1 MRYVQLAALALALAG
16 PSIVLA
22 AGPGGYPSRPVT
34 VVVPFAPGGGSDNI
48 ARYIVSRLSERTKA
62 TFIIDNKPGAG
73 TNIGNEFVSRAA
85 PDGQTL

>member
-16 PSIVLA
+16 PSIALA

-62 TFIIDNKPGAG
+62 TFIIDNKPG
-73 TNIGNEFVSRAA
+73 
-85 PDGQTL
+85 